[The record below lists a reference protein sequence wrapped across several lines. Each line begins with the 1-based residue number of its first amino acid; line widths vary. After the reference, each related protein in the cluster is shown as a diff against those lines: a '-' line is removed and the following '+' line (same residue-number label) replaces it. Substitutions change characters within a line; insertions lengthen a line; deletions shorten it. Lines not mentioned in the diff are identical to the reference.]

1 MKDIKGFAFFN
12 SGPESGYSQD
22 HKHIQLL
29 PFISFPHLPIKPI
42 VNSRMG
48 ESEVFRIPEYP
59 FQHLFHKLTNQDG
72 LSVKGAYDRLMSEL
86 QVRGSY
92 NMILTKSWMLIVP
105 RNKNVS
111 LERFD
116 INALA
121 YAGLI
126 FIKKQEDY
134 DFMKKVGV
142 IEILKDGAFPL

>member
-1 MKDIKGFAFFN
+1 
-12 SGPESGYSQD
+12 
-22 HKHIQLL
+22 
-29 PFISFPHLPIKPI
+29 
-42 VNSRMG
+42 MG